1 MAGAAEDLEGER
13 LVHPARSFLQET
25 GMVLFRVGDSA
36 ERRAKTYADAVLRPF
51 ARIGDAGIIE
61 RHFRR
66 GDGKLRV
73 AIEPFQTM
81 RRKVILGDPIQNLTG
96 AMRVELG
103 GIKARY
109 GADPAFLRAQSAPE
123 IFATDPD
130 ASDGTDAGD
139 NCATFRHAGFG
150 VQNLAQPGSPDA
162 FSSSAASCSRRDG

>member
-51 ARIGDAGIIE
+51 ARIGEPGVIE

-96 AMRVELG
+96 AMRVELR
-103 GIKARY
+103 GIEARNP
-109 GADPAFLRAQSAPE
+109 ADPAFLRAQSAPE
-123 IFATDPD
+123 IFAPDPD
-130 ASDGTDAGD
+130 GGDGAEAGD
-139 NCATFRHAGFG
+139 DCATLRNAGVG
-150 VQNLAQPGSPDA
+150 VRSLE
-162 FSSSAASCSRRDG
+162 